1 MKRKYR
7 LVSLV
12 FLAVLV
18 AGVATCLWSCGK
30 APVSPEE
37 TAERQLSRMGVTDA
51 VFLGELTHEVLENQV
66 LSYSSQE
73 NGYTYSFD
81 PETALLRSIEDTD
94 GEYPEDLP
102 ELSAEERDAQ
112 VMAQVTQW
120 LQPYMVGEFRVFS
133 QGDNNFACSYTFE
146 EHRDGYPTG
155 MSVFVYCTH
164 GGYIQTCDIIHGG
177 IFTKKPNGD
186 IALVD
191 SRPLIAEEEATAIGI
206 AAATE
211 AMEES
216 SFPQTL
222 LPEKTAC
229 TLRATGDRLFYYV
242 EVYSQIEGLYEGY
255 YQVLIDPYDGT
266 VQKVAQNN

>member
-1 MKRKYR
+1 MLKKSR
-7 LVSLV
+7 LFMVSALIV
-12 FLAVLV
+12 VSICGTLLLFGAISKENAIKEKASQIFYAMQIQDAQFKGSAAHEILHQDVLNY
-18 AGVATCLWSCGK
+18 
-30 APVSPEE
+30 E
-37 TAERQLSRMGVTDA
+37 
-51 VFLGELTHEVLENQV
+51 
-66 LSYSSQE
+66 SQE

-191 SRPLIAEEEATAIGI
+191 SRPLITEEEATAIGI

-216 SFPQTL
+216 SFPQTP

-266 VQKVAQNN
+266 VQKVARNN